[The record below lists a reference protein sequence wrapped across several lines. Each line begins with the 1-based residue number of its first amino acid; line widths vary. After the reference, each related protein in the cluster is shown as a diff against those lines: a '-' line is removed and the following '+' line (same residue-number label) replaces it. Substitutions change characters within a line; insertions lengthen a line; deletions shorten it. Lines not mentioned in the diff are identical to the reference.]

1 MKTRVLTG
9 IVGIVVILLAI
20 FISRYAILLGV
31 LFLIGAM
38 VHELMSMR
46 EEGSPKMPRLAIAR
60 VLSVLCAASFVSSYI
75 AGFSAWVEAGLILN
89 FLVLIL
95 SGVLFYPKLPL
106 EFLPNILFDGLY
118 IGFPLTYLVVIRDM
132 PSGALLL
139 LFVFILIWSSDSC
152 AYFTGVSLKKK
163 HPLAPKL
170 SPKKSKE
177 GAIGGIIGALVF
189 GLIFNAIFHLFSWLT
204 VLWFAPLIAVIG
216 IFGDLFESM
225 IKRYYGFKDSGN
237 ILPGHG
243 GFLDRFDSLIA
254 VLPVAG
260 LLMSIV

>member
-1 MKTRVLTG
+1 MKTRIITG
-9 IVGIVVILLAI
+9 VVGIFVILVTI
-20 FISRYAILLGV
+20 FLSRYTLLIGT
-31 LFLIGAM
+31 LFLIGAV

-46 EEGSPKMPRLAIAR
+46 EESSTKVTKLASSRI
-60 VLSVLCAASFVSSYI
+60 LSVVCASSFVASYV
-75 AGFSAWVEAGLILN
+75 AGINTWVEAGLILN
-89 FLVLIL
+89 FLIL
-95 SGVLFYPKLPL
+95 LFAGVFYYPKLPL
-106 EFLPNILFDGLY
+106 SYLPNFLFDGIY
-118 IGFPLTYLVVIRDM
+118 IGFPLAYLMVIRDM
-132 PSGALLL
+132 HSGGLIL
-139 LFVFILIWSSDSC
+139 LFLFVLIWSSDSC
-152 AYFTGVSLKKK
+152 AYFTGSALSKK
-163 HPLAPKL
+163 HPLAPAL

-177 GAIGGIIGALVF
+177 GAIGGILGALIF
-189 GLIFNAIFHLFSWLT
+189 GLVFNFITGLFSWIS

-260 LLMSIV
+260 LLVSVL